1 MKYLPDI
8 IVILCY
14 IVIAVLILGEAS
26 GVTWMIAT
34 SDLPD
39 WVKFALLK

>member
-8 IVILCY
+8 IVILVY
-14 IVIAVLILGEAS
+14 IVIAVLILGAAF

>member
-8 IVILCY
+8 IAILFY
-14 IVIAVLILGEAS
+14 VVIAVLILGVAC

-39 WVKFALLK
+39 WVKFSLLK